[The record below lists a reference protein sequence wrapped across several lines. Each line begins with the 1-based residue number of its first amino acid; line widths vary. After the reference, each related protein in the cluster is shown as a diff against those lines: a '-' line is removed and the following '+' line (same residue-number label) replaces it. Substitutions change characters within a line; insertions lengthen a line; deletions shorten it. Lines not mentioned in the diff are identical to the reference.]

1 MTDYIVMDGLTKDYG
16 HGRGIFDV
24 SLSVKKGEV
33 FGLVGVNGSG
43 KTTTIRHLMGF
54 LHADKGSASI
64 AGKSC
69 WKDSCELKKRIG
81 YIPGEIAFPNAATG
95 MDFLKWQ
102 AKFLDLH
109 DFSYAQK
116 LIERFQL
123 DPNANLK
130 RMSKGMK
137 QKTAIVS
144 AFMADPEILLLDEA
158 TTGLDPLMQDSFIEL
173 IHEEKARGKT
183 IFMSSHMFDELEST
197 CDRVAFLR
205 EGRII
210 DIVDMSTIQGNE
222 TTKKYKIEFL
232 THNDYLEFLDHEF
245 KIDRVQ
251 EEYNQVTVSVSDS
264 AINLLIHTLAENHVK
279 FVTQIPYTLETYF
292 KNQYSNTEAV

>member
-1 MTDYIVMDGLTKDYG
+1 
-16 HGRGIFDV
+16 
-24 SLSVKKGEV
+24 
-33 FGLVGVNGSG
+33 
-43 KTTTIRHLMGF
+43 
-54 LHADKGSASI
+54 
-64 AGKSC
+64 
-69 WKDSCELKKRIG
+69 
-81 YIPGEIAFPNAATG
+81 
-95 MDFLKWQ
+95 
-102 AKFLDLH
+102 
-109 DFSYAQK
+109 
-116 LIERFQL
+116 
-123 DPNANLK
+123 
-130 RMSKGMK
+130 MK

-222 TTKKYKIEFL
+222 TMKKYKIEFL
-232 THNDYLEFLDHEF
+232 THNDYLEFLDCNFEH
-245 KIDRVQ
+245 KIRIERIQ
-251 EEYNQVTVSVSDS
+251 EKYNQVTVSVPDS
-264 AINLLIHTLAENHVK
+264 EINHLIKALAKSHVK

-292 KNQYSNTEAV
+292 KDKYSKTEAV